1 MSEYA
6 SLTVAQLK
14 EKLKA
19 KDLPVDGKKADLV
32 LRLEENDANDAPKGE
47 LDEPEDEPALAEP
60 ANESEGKN
68 GTEDV
73 KTESVDATDL
83 APSETAA
90 AEVPAEKPKPKTL
103 TPEEIK
109 QLAVDLLTKKIKRA
123 EKFGDEALAAAAK
136 KDLARVEKFG
146 LNPGTALA
154 KEIGQVHHQVNST
167 LNDKRVHKE
176 GKRNKKAKKPE
187 NK

>member
-32 LRLEENDANDAPKGE
+32 QRLEESDANNAPKGE
-47 LDEPEDEPALAEP
+47 LDEAEDEPALTEQ
-60 ANESEGKN
+60 ANETEEKN
-68 GTEDV
+68 GTDDV
-73 KTESVDATDL
+73 KTEAADATNP
-83 APSETAA
+83 AASESAD
-90 AEVPAEKPKPKTL
+90 AEAPAEKPKPKTL

-167 LNDKRVHKE
+167 LNDKRVHKD
-176 GKRNKKAKKPE
+176 GKRNKKAKKPQ
-187 NK
+187 N